1 MEILQ
6 NWFFFEEKKKRNLIL
21 MNKNH
26 NQNQNQNQLNIQEN
40 NISKI
45 RDESP
50 PPKIISNKISGR
62 NNPSFYELS
71 IYDVENKMNV
81 SKSKQTKFPS
91 PNNLSIQFPGILN
104 NQFASINNYL
114 NYNSNNQCLNS
125 FKNSN
130 NKSFGEQSGIQ
141 LLNRNKSN
149 IATENCNIYKEDFNL
164 KYFICDN
171 IKMKFQCFRFVFNKK
186 KFPKYLN
193 YKLLNHYYIHLI
205 QYQRYLELVKHFEFI
220 KKLLLNE
227 EQTKSL
233 SFIKKID
240 FNNEEEK
247 ESLLSCKNNENENS
261 VVNYFNNQ
269 LKNSNL
275 SKIDYFI
282 LDNLSENIRKKIV
295 CN

>member
-1 MEILQ
+1 L
-6 NWFFFEEKKKRNLIL
+6 
-21 MNKNH
+21 NKNK
-26 NQNQNQNQLNIQEN
+26 NQNQNQNQINIQIQEN

-45 RDESP
+45 RDEYP
-50 PPKIISNKISGR
+50 PPKIISNKISAR

-71 IYDVENKMNV
+71 IYDVENRTNLT
-81 SKSKQTKFPS
+81 KSKQTKFPS
-91 PNNLSIQFPGILN
+91 SNNLSIQFPGILN

-130 NKSFGEQSGIQ
+130 NKTLAEQSGIQ
-141 LLNRNKSN
+141 LLNRNKIN
-149 IATENCNIYKEDFNL
+149 NATENCNIYKEDINL

-171 IKMKFQCFRFVFNKK
+171 IKMKFQCFCCAFNKK

-193 YKLLNHYYIHLI
+193 YNLLNHYYIHLI

-227 EQTKSL
+227 GQTKSL
-233 SFIKKID
+233 LFIKKID

-247 ESLLSCKNNENENS
+247 ESLLNCKNNENENS
-261 VVNYFNNQ
+261 VVNYFNEQ
-269 LKNSNL
+269 FKNSNF
-275 SKIDYFI
+275 SKIDFFI
-282 LDNLSENIRKKIV
+282 LDNLSENIKKKML

>member
-1 MEILQ
+1 M
-6 NWFFFEEKKKRNLIL
+6 NL
-21 MNKNH
+21 
-26 NQNQNQNQLNIQEN
+26 
-40 NISKI
+40 
-45 RDESP
+45 
-50 PPKIISNKISGR
+50 
-62 NNPSFYELS
+62 
-71 IYDVENKMNV
+71 
-81 SKSKQTKFPS
+81 SKSKQTKYPS

-141 LLNRNKSN
+141 LLNRNKNN
-149 IATENCNIYKEDFNL
+149 IATENCNNYKEDFNL

-193 YKLLNHYYIHLI
+193 YNLLNHCYIHLI

-247 ESLLSCKNNENENS
+247 ESLLHYKNNENENS